1 MGLYKNKCSPVPVFI
16 LHNKLFQVKWARIPG
31 SEGKIPVFFKKT
43 GIFFNQL
50 RQRPTGPAATTIWHT
65 TTGSK
70 VSRQAHHTAK
80 KSLRGFSAKALFQHL
95 FHKEFLQICL
105 CSILTDGN
113 QLGSCQT
120 YKHRDII
127 SGQRR

>member
-1 MGLYKNKCSPVPVFI
+1 MGLYKNKCSSVPVFI
-16 LHNKLFQVKWARIPG
+16 LHNKLFQVKWARIPVNEEKVPSFLKMAG
-31 SEGKIPVFFKKT
+31 TFKGQVHQRSAGQAGT
-43 GIFFNQL
+43 AITHHDRF
-50 RQRPTGPAATTIWHT
+50 QRPMPGTPH
-65 TTGSK
+65 SK
-70 VSRQAHHTAK
+70 R

-105 CSILTDGN
+105 CSILTYGN

-120 YKHRDII
+120 CKHRDII